1 MDTKGSNTFRWV
13 SVIVIGLVVALCVWL
28 AIPRLDT
35 AALSAILGAL
45 VGAAVPGLVA
55 LWSKN
60 RELEEHLKDR
70 VSSQALDLARFDF
83 AVRRL
88 PPEKQLWL
96 PRPDG
101 TKWFYAPPKV
111 YREYY
116 KALLSLH
123 KTGTWPPTIQEMGL
137 LSILEST
144 RTEPQEDN
152 EQL

>member
-70 VSSQALDLARFDF
+70 VSSQALDGKVRFCGSPTASGETAVASSPRRYEVVLCSAESVPGILQSPPLATQDGYL
-83 AVRRL
+83 A
-88 PPEKQLWL
+88 
-96 PRPDG
+96 PDYSG
-101 TKWFYAPPKV
+101 DGAS
-111 YREYY
+111 EH
-116 KALLSLH
+116 S
-123 KTGTWPPTIQEMGL
+123 
-137 LSILEST
+137 
-144 RTEPQEDN
+144 
-152 EQL
+152 